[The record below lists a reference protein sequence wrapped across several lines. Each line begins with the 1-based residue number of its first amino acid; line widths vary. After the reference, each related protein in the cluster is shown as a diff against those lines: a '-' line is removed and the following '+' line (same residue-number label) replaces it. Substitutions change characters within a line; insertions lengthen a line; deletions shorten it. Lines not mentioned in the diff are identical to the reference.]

1 MMGKLIFILGGAR
14 SGKSAYAQ
22 QLAREADRERGGGV
36 VCIATAEA
44 GDEEMRARIER
55 HRRDRPP
62 GWETVEAPSGIGAV
76 VAQVGVERAAVIVD
90 CLTLLMSNLLL
101 AGGEDVDADEAA
113 KTILREVE
121 ELIAA
126 ARAVGADVIV
136 VSNEVGMG
144 VVPPTRLGC
153 LFQDIAGQAHQFLAR
168 AADEVYFMLAGLPQR
183 LK

>member
-1 MMGKLIFILGGAR
+1 MMGRLIFILGGAR

-22 QLAREADRERGGGV
+22 KLAKEAERGRGGGV
-36 VCIATAEA
+36 VYIATAKA
-44 GDEEMRARIER
+44 GDEEMQARIER

-62 GWETVEAPSGIGAV
+62 GWETVESPMEVAAAV
-76 VAQVGVERAAVIVD
+76 AEVGVGHAAIIVD

-101 AGGEDVDADEAA
+101 AGGEDVDAEAAA
-113 KTILREVE
+113 KTVLREVE
-121 ELIAA
+121 DLIAA
-126 ARAVGADVIV
+126 ARAVEADVIG

-144 VVPPTRLGC
+144 VVPSTRLGR
-153 LFQDIAGQAHQFLAR
+153 LFRDIAGQAHQLLAR

>member
-1 MMGKLIFILGGAR
+1 MGKLIFILGGAR

-22 QLAREADRERGGGV
+22 ELAKRAERERGGGV
-36 VCIATAEA
+36 VFIATAEA

-62 GWETVEAPSGIGAV
+62 SWDTVEAPMKVAV
-76 VAQVGVERAAVIVD
+76 VVAEASAGQAAVIVD

-101 AGGEDVDADEAA
+101 AGGEDVDAERA
-113 KTILREVE
+113 TQRVLREVE
-121 ELIAA
+121 ELIEAA
-126 ARAVGADVIV
+126 QATEADVIV

-144 VVPPTRLGC
+144 VVPSTRLGR
-153 LFQDIAGQAHQFLAR
+153 LFRDITGQAHQLLAR
-168 AADEVYFMLAGLPQR
+168 AADEAYFMLAGLPQR

>member
-1 MMGKLIFILGGAR
+1 MGKLIFILGGAR

-36 VCIATAEA
+36 VCIVTAEA

-101 AGGEDVDADEAA
+101 AGGEDVDAEEVTKA
-113 KTILREVE
+113 ILREVE

-126 ARAVGADVIV
+126 ARAVEADVII

-144 VVPPTRLGC
+144 IVPLTRLGRI
-153 LFQDIAGQAHQFLAR
+153 FRDIAGRANQALAQ
-168 AADEVYFMLAGLPQR
+168 AADEVYVMWAGLPQR
-183 LK
+183 IK